1 MLYIKFFENT
11 WLFENITLKPWE
23 VLFDEWSIDNN
34 LYIIKSWSLS
44 IEKYLTTDKIKTK
57 KLAILKKEDFL
68 WEWSLKYSIPKEVKV
83 IANEKTELLKIDGK
97 KWLSKFIENFP
108 KQWLNLLTHIISISN
123 RRLLESNYLLT
134 TSYEISKMISKI
146 EVFDNKNIFLLLD
159 RLNKIIRTKYI
170 IFIEKNPVIKNYV
183 KVKYDTREA
192 WKLQNNLID
201 LWDKKLD
208 IHNIKNDWIELEKYN
223 YIQNLKNWN
232 EIIWYLVFWEQE
244 RDFNNTEKKVI
255 NSISTLIA
263 WVVKQKENWEEEK
276 NKILMKE
283 E

>member
-208 IHNIKNDWIELEKYN
+208 IHNIENDWIELEKYN